1 MKIYYSKPS
10 ITKTEIR
17 HVMKA
22 AKYGWGDKCYD
33 YINLFERKF
42 QSFINTRYSIATSSC
57 TGALHLSLLALG
69 IKDGDEVIIPEIN
82 WVAVSSSIEC
92 VRAKPVIVDIEKDS
106 WCIDPIS
113 LKKNITSKTKAVIAV
128 HLYGNLCNINQIKKI
143 CKENKIKL
151 IEDAAEALGS
161 KIKKKYAGT
170 FGDIGVFSFHGAKTM
185 TTGEGGMI
193 VTRNRKLYE
202 KIKALNNH
210 GRTGKEKMQ
219 FLTSFIG
226 LKYKISNIQAALGYA
241 QLLRLK
247 KILKAKRKIFYN
259 YKKLFS
265 GYDISM
271 NIEKKTTTNSYWMPT
286 VIFNKK
292 DLNIN
297 RRNSLIKFL
306 KNKDIDIRV
315 FFWPLSIMSY
325 YKSQKLRN
333 KISYDLF
340 YRGINLPS
348 YVDLK
353 LNEQKKIVSHII
365 NFLKLKK
372 NVQ

>member
-151 IEDAAEALGS
+151 IEGAAEALGS
-161 KIKKKYAGT
+161 KIKKKVCRNIWRYW
-170 FGDIGVFSFHGAKTM
+170 SFFISWS
-185 TTGEGGMI
+185 ENYD
-193 VTRNRKLYE
+193 NRRGW
-202 KIKALNNH
+202 H
-210 GRTGKEKMQ
+210 D
-219 FLTSFIG
+219 S
-226 LKYKISNIQAALGYA
+226 
-241 QLLRLK
+241 
-247 KILKAKRKIFYN
+247 
-259 YKKLFS
+259 YKK
-265 GYDISM
+265 
-271 NIEKKTTTNSYWMPT
+271 
-286 VIFNKK
+286 
-292 DLNIN
+292 
-297 RRNSLIKFL
+297 
-306 KNKDIDIRV
+306 
-315 FFWPLSIMSY
+315 
-325 YKSQKLRN
+325 
-333 KISYDLF
+333 
-340 YRGINLPS
+340 
-348 YVDLK
+348 
-353 LNEQKKIVSHII
+353 
-365 NFLKLKK
+365 
-372 NVQ
+372 

>member
-372 NVQ
+372 NAQ